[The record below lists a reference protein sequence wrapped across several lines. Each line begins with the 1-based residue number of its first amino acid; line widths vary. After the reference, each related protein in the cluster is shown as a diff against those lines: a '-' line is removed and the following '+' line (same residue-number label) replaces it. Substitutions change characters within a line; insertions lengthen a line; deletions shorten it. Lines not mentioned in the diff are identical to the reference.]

1 MIKLED
7 IHSLTDFQR
16 DTKTHIKNLKKTGRP
31 VVLTVNGKATLIVQE
46 ASAYQ
51 TMLDSVERSQAIA
64 GIQRGLDSAN
74 RGENEPAGKVF
85 ARLRKKHSSKKC
97 QHSQVVAKL

>member
-16 DTKTHIKNLKKTGRP
+16 DTKTHIKTLKKTGRP
-31 VVLTVNGKATLIVQE
+31 AVLTVNGKATLIVQD

-51 TMLDSVERSQAIA
+51 SMLDSVERAEAIA
-64 GIQRGLDSAN
+64 GIHRGLDSVSQ
-74 RGENEPAGKVF
+74 GVGGPAAEVF
-85 ARLRKKHSSKKC
+85 QRIGRKRKIP
-97 QHSQVVAKL
+97 AE

>member
-1 MIKLED
+1 MIKLEN

-51 TMLDSVERSQAIA
+51 SMLDSVERAAAID
-64 GIQRGLDSAN
+64 GIQRGLDSAS
-74 RGENEPAGKVF
+74 RGEGEPADEVF
-85 ARLRKKHSSKKC
+85 ARLRKKHKVPKE
-97 QHSQVVAKL
+97 

>member
-1 MIKLED
+1 MIKLEN

-51 TMLDSVERSQAIA
+51 TMLDAIERAAATA
-64 GIQRGLDSAN
+64 GIQRGLDSAS
-74 RGENEPAGKVF
+74 RGEGEPADEVF
-85 ARLRKKHSSKKC
+85 ARLRKKHKVPKE
-97 QHSQVVAKL
+97 